1 MVSEGG
7 EVGKTCIWNDELD
20 ECYIQNSVHKVP
32 LNALQDARFFLY
44 LFFVYGKLG
53 VFESIVNR
61 VSISHLVLEKL
72 INVDFA
78 IPPLQEQKA
87 IASYLDTQIT
97 KIDLAIEKTKQQNTY
112 IKEYKTSL
120 INQVICGRI
129 QQKD

>member
-97 KIDLAIEKTKQQNTY
+97 KIDLAIEKTKQQITY
-112 IKEYKTSL
+112 I
-120 INQVICGRI
+120 
-129 QQKD
+129 